1 MSVVS
6 PAGQEGG
13 RSSTSGQED
22 SGRII
27 LPFWVSPPCL
37 LSVRCFFFFSFFLTE
52 EGLEPAFPS
61 IPLRTACSHEALWL
75 ALASTLLPSCNH
87 SGQLGS
93 SESLGKWQWLGWTVA
108 RGSPGLR
115 TQAPSVRRQL
125 GCLRRSDRPQQ
136 GGTAGIWW
144 ERGMGEVFFNGGPW
158 SSLIT
163 SSWRESLGQKLLNTG
178 ALSFSQ
184 GTLYQPWNSAW
195 GHRCQSKVLEASQ
208 RANQGGLLLLE
219 VEWGSGTL
227 GGCEASVCRG
237 LRTEPVPDLF
247 CDQTQRNSLSR
258 TTRNYTQGAWRG
270 RKAKWGRNLVEP
282 HTKPRSLHAED
293 PFRGR
298 ARDGGLKRHPGD
310 G

>member
-1 MSVVS
+1 M
-6 PAGQEGG
+6 
-13 RSSTSGQED
+13 
-22 SGRII
+22 
-27 LPFWVSPPCL
+27 
-37 LSVRCFFFFSFFLTE
+37 
-52 EGLEPAFPS
+52 
-61 IPLRTACSHEALWL
+61 

-93 SESLGKWQWLGWTVA
+93 SESLRKWQWLGWTVA

-125 GCLRRSDRPQQ
+125 GCLRRSNRPRQ

-163 SSWRESLGQKLLNTG
+163 SSWRESG
-178 ALSFSQ
+178 A
-184 GTLYQPWNSAW
+184 
-195 GHRCQSKVLEASQ
+195 EASKH
-208 RANQGGLLLLE
+208 RGPLLPPRDSVSALELGLGSHAPLQGPRSIPTCKPGGPPVLE
-219 VEWGSGTL
+219 VEWGSGC
-227 GGCEASVCRG
+227 GCEASVCGG

-258 TTRNYTQGAWRG
+258 TTRNCTQGAWRG
-270 RKAKWGRNLVEP
+270 RKAKWGRNLVGP
-282 HTKPRSLHAED
+282 HTKPSSLHAED

-298 ARDGGLKRHPGD
+298 GRDGIQEASW
-310 G
+310 

>member
-13 RSSTSGQED
+13 RGSTSGQED

-37 LSVRCFFFFSFFLTE
+37 LSVRCFFFFLTE

-61 IPLRTACSHEALWL
+61 IPLRTARSHEALWL

-125 GCLRRSDRPQQ
+125 GCLRRLDRPRQ
-136 GGTAGIWW
+136 GGTAGISYCPSL
-144 ERGMGEVFFNGGPW
+144 RA
-158 SSLIT
+158 SSTVGTSCRLPRKSSSQAWPST
-163 SSWRESLGQKLLNTG
+163 SSRRLAVDAAAPS
-178 ALSFSQ
+178 
-184 GTLYQPWNSAW
+184 
-195 GHRCQSKVLEASQ
+195 
-208 RANQGGLLLLE
+208 
-219 VEWGSGTL
+219 
-227 GGCEASVCRG
+227 
-237 LRTEPVPDLF
+237 D
-247 CDQTQRNSLSR
+247 
-258 TTRNYTQGAWRG
+258 
-270 RKAKWGRNLVEP
+270 
-282 HTKPRSLHAED
+282 
-293 PFRGR
+293 
-298 ARDGGLKRHPGD
+298 
-310 G
+310 